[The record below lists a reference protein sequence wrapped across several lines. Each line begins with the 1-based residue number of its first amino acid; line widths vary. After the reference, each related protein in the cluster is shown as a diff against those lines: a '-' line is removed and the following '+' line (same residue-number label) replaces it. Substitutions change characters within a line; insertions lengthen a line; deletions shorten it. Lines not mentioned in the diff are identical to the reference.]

1 MKFGLNIDDRR
12 LDFSCAHFLTDHE
25 TCGFLHGHNY
35 RVKIDVLGDIGPDYM
50 VIDYAK
56 LRETI
61 RKVSKEIDHMILIPG
76 KSSKIEIKNEG
87 DNIIIYKK
95 DGDKKIKLYSF
106 PKDDVVILP
115 IEATTTELLARY
127 FYEKLSE
134 IMKNVG
140 LRITIQES
148 EGSLATYPM
157 ED

>member
-12 LDFSCAHFLTDHE
+12 LDFSCAHFLTGHE
-25 TCGFLHGHNY
+25 TCGSLHGHNY

-76 KSSKIEIKNEG
+76 NSPKIDIKNEG
-87 DNIIIYKK
+87 ENILIYKK
-95 DGDKKIKLYSF
+95 NGAKLYNF

-115 IEATTTELLARY
+115 IEATTTELLAKY
-127 FYEKLSE
+127 FYEKLSK

-148 EGSLATYPM
+148 EGYLATYPI
-157 ED
+157 EE

>member
-12 LDFSCAHFLTDHE
+12 LDFSSAHFLIEHE
-25 TCGFLHGHNY
+25 TCGTLHGHNY

-56 LRETI
+56 LRESI

-76 KSSKIEIKNEG
+76 KSPKIDIKNEG
-87 DNIIIYKK
+87 DNILIYTK
-95 DGDKKIKLYSF
+95 DGKKIFSF

-115 IEATTTELLARY
+115 IEATTTELLAKY
-127 FYEKLSE
+127 FHEKLSK
-134 IMKNVG
+134 IMKNIG

-157 ED
+157 EE